1 MSHATLTSP
10 NVYGLLAQFDQ
21 PENLRE
27 AAIRA
32 YAHGYRR
39 MEAYSPFPIEDMAA
53 VMGHPRSRL
62 PLVTLVGGILGA
74 IAGYAMQYY
83 ACVISYPINVGGR
96 PLHSWPSFI
105 PIIFE
110 LTILGAAL
118 STVLGM
124 LGLCGLPMPY
134 HALFN
139 VPEFKRASRDQFFL
153 CIQAVDPQFNLDET
167 RTFLNESHALAV
179 HEVPR

>member
-1 MSHATLTSP
+1 MTTATQL
-10 NVYGLLAQFDQ
+10 YGLLAQYDE
-21 PENLRE
+21 PEALR
-27 AAIRA
+27 AAASQA

-39 MEAYSPFPIEDMAA
+39 MEAYSPFPVESLATA
-53 VMGHPRSRL
+53 LGHPRSRL
-62 PLVTLVGGILGA
+62 PILTLVGGVLGGVS
-74 IAGYAMQYY
+74 GYGMLYY
-83 ACVISYPINVGGR
+83 ASVISYPMNVGGR

-105 PIIFE
+105 PITFE

-118 STVLGM
+118 FTVFGM
-124 LGLCGLPMPY
+124 LALSGLPMPY

-153 CIQAVDPQFNLDET
+153 CIQSIDPQFDINQT
-167 RTFLNESHALAV
+167 AAFLKECRALAV